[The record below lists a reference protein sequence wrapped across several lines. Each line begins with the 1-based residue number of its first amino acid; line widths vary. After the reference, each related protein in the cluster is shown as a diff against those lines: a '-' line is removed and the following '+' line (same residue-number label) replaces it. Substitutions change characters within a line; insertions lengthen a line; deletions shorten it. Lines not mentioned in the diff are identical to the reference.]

1 MRTMRD
7 PMKSEY
13 VAVLR
18 GDPVLLNRITPVV
31 DQRRHLW
38 QRLEIFW
45 QVRARKKRIYIKIF
59 THRHL
64 WDIPR
69 GRFVRKGDI
78 EKEKKE
84 KKNGKHSA
92 LVLIQVMFDNS

>member
-1 MRTMRD
+1 M
-7 PMKSEY
+7 
-13 VAVLR
+13 
-18 GDPVLLNRITPVV
+18 
-31 DQRRHLW
+31 
-38 QRLEIFW
+38 
-45 QVRARKKRIYIKIF
+45 KIF

-64 WDIPR
+64 WDIPHS
-69 GRFVRKGDI
+69 RFVRKGDI

>member
-1 MRTMRD
+1 MKTMWD

-38 QRLEIFW
+38 QRLETECI
-45 QVRARKKRIYIKIF
+45 
-59 THRHL
+59 L
-64 WDIPR
+64 
-69 GRFVRKGDI
+69 RKGGQKPI
-78 EKEKKE
+78 FINE
-84 KKNGKHSA
+84 NIHSQTS
-92 LVLIQVMFDNS
+92 VGYPSQQIR